1 MIAEG
6 LVEGGSNGVIGEFKA
21 DLRFEYMPNQR
32 LGVVEVFEESASDS
46 GEDLHLDRGSRS
58 SCGRKGNRR
67 ASRHS
72 GKKGD

>member
-1 MIAEG
+1 
-6 LVEGGSNGVIGEFKA
+6 
-21 DLRFEYMPNQR
+21 MPNQR